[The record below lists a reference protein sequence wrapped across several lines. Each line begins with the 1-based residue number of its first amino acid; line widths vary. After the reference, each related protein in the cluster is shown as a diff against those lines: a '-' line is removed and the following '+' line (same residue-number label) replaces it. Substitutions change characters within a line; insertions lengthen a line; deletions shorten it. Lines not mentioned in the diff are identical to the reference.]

1 MPTTID
7 KTNPEWASQLAQQV
21 EEAKQSGTDRVSDS
35 FAHLAPLIEAV
46 GTTEAQVGNRFKLH
60 GLVASGSVYVTLS
73 EAGVGTDIELYRSG
87 DTRLAGAVSPA
98 VIPRDR
104 LEMLRANLAL
114 LVGTLED
121 ALVDKA
127 TALIREASW

>member
-21 EEAKQSGTDRVSDS
+21 EEAKADGTNKVSEA

-60 GLVASGSVYVTLS
+60 GLVASGIVYVTLS
-73 EAGVGTDIELYRSG
+73 EAGVGTDIELFRSG
-87 DTRLAGAVSPA
+87 EHRLAGAVSPA
-98 VIPRDR
+98 VIPRER
-104 LEMLRANLAL
+104 AEVLRANLGV
-114 LVGTLED
+114 LVQALED

-127 TALIREASW
+127 NRLIDEASW